1 MLYRSQQH
9 LSFSEISKAIEG
21 LSDAAVYKLKR
32 VADLRSKNCGM
43 SSEDLLQEAFT
54 KSLAGDRLCPRDVDI
69 VRFLSEAM
77 RSIASSN
84 AKSYTRHPEVSL
96 QTPKRETGSD
106 YQADFKDSK
115 QPSAESVAITRIDL
129 AHVQDAIPKLFESDS
144 EAIQLLAM
152 GIVDGMDVRELQEFS
167 GLRGTEYNSARRL
180 FRRRIEKAFPRGE

>member
-9 LSFSEISKAIEG
+9 LSLPETSKAIEE
-21 LSDAAVYKLKR
+21 LSDADWIRLKR
-32 VADLRSKNCGM
+32 VAAWIYGKCGM
-43 SSEDLLQEAFT
+43 SAEDLLQEAFT
-54 KSLAGDRLCPRDVDI
+54 KALTGDRHCPRSVDI

-77 RSIASSN
+77 KSIASNN
-84 AKSYTRHPEVSL
+84 AKSYSRHPEVSL
-96 QTPKRETGSD
+96 QTPKMETGSD
-106 YQADFKDSK
+106 YQADLEDTK
-115 QPSAESVAITRIDL
+115 QPAAELVAIARMEL
-129 AHVQDAIPKLFESDS
+129 ANIQKAIPKLFESDS